1 MFKISNKNT
10 RATSLTLWT
19 LNIFCVFFYCFYRW
33 LWEQV
38 TISQESRNGLNRV
51 SMSIMLNRVTG
62 LCWFGFVLQ
71 TCNSFH
77 LTRSLIGEGIE
88 PFSKES
94 LRMRVRDYHKKRCG
108 FMEVA
113 GVLFLRWK
121 LTFFQLLSH
130 LWSFFIQDCFDFRVR
145 WLYIFI
151 ILTSNMCM
159 LCTYSRVPNNR
170 RGWNNSGVGHYNNY

>member
-1 MFKISNKNT
+1 MRNMFKISNKNT
-10 RATSLTLWT
+10 RATSLTLLT

-51 SMSIMLNRVTG
+51 SMSIMLNHVTG

-77 LTRSLIGEGIE
+77 LTRHLIGEGIE

-94 LRMRVRDYHKKRCG
+94 LRMRVRDYHKRRCG
-108 FMEVA
+108 FMEVV
-113 GVLFLRWK
+113 GVLFLSWK
-121 LTFFQLLSH
+121 LTFFQLIYLIYGPFSYKTV
-130 LWSFFIQDCFDFRVR
+130 L
-145 WLYIFI
+145 
-151 ILTSNMCM
+151 ILE
-159 LCTYSRVPNNR
+159 
-170 RGWNNSGVGHYNNY
+170 